1 MSTDDSLSVVLSRE
15 PAATR
20 GIRMAAGTAAALVMA
35 EALGWP
41 NSFIAP
47 LLTAMLLSMPI
58 PAPSLI
64 GGVKFLLV
72 IAVSLGM
79 GLLLIPLLEYA
90 AGAALLLLTLLL
102 FGSFFY
108 TARGGNPLIG
118 AFLTLGLTVIPVI
131 GSESSE
137 AAVQLTVSFL
147 QGIVVALPFVW
158 LAHLVFPEQRTA
170 AVPARAPAQPT
181 SISVQGRS
189 GLRSIAVVM
198 PMILWFFM
206 ASGTAG
212 YAGVLMKVASMGQQ
226 TSADNSRDVGKSVLL
241 STLIGGVAAVLFWW
255 LLKIWPV
262 LLVYGLL
269 TLLAGLIFAPRIFA
283 GAGLARTAPVWSY
296 AFTTMLVILCPA
308 VADSQS
314 GAAAGARFLDRII
327 MFVIATLYGALAV
340 YLFDRFWPERESRAV
355 A

>member
-1 MSTDDSLSVVLSRE
+1 
-15 PAATR
+15 
-20 GIRMAAGTAAALVMA
+20 MAAGTAAALVVA

-64 GGVKFLLV
+64 GGLKFLLV
-72 IAVSLGM
+72 IAVSLGV

-102 FGSFFY
+102 FGAFFY

-118 AFLTLGLTVIPVI
+118 AFLTMGLTVIPVI
-131 GSESSE
+131 GSESSD

-158 LAHLVFPEQRTA
+158 LAHLVFPEQQTT
-170 AVPARAPAQPT
+170 AVPPRAPTQPT

-189 GLRSIAVVM
+189 GLRSIVVVM

-269 TLLAGLIFAPRIFA
+269 TLLAGLVFAPRIFA
-283 GAGLARTAPVWSY
+283 GAGLARTAPIWSY

-314 GAAAGARFLDRII
+314 GAAAGARFMDRII

-340 YLFDRFWPERESRAV
+340 YLFDRFWPERGSRAV
-355 A
+355 T

>member
-1 MSTDDSLSVVLSRE
+1 M
-15 PAATR
+15 AT
-20 GIRMAAGTAAALVMA
+20 GTAATLVAA
-35 EALGWP
+35 EAWGWP

-47 LLTAMLLSMPI
+47 LLTAMLLSLPI
-58 PAPSLI
+58 PAPTLA
-64 GGVKFLLV
+64 GGLKFVLV
-72 IAVSLGM
+72 TAVSLGV

-102 FGSFFY
+102 FGSFVY
-108 TARGGNPLIG
+108 TARGGNPLVG
-118 AFLTLGLTVIPVI
+118 AFLTMGLTVIPVI
-131 GSESSE
+131 GSESSS
-137 AAVQLTVSFL
+137 AAAQLTISFL

-158 LAHLVFPEQRTA
+158 LAHLVFPDKDRTA
-170 AVPARAPAQPT
+170 APARAPAQPP
-181 SISVQGRS
+181 SVAMQGRS
-189 GLRSIAVVM
+189 GLRSIVVVM

-212 YAGVLMKVASMGQQ
+212 YAGVLMKVSSMGQQ
-226 TSADNSRDVGKSVLL
+226 ASGDSSRDVGKSVLL
-241 STLIGGVAAVLFWW
+241 STLIGGIAAILFWW
-255 LLKIWPV
+255 SLKIWPT

-269 TLLAGLIFAPRIFA
+269 TLLAGLLFAPRIFA
-283 GAGLARTAPVWSY
+283 GAGLARSAPVWSY

-314 GAAAGARFLDRII
+314 GDAAGARFMDRII

-340 YLFDRFWPERESRAV
+340 YLFDRFWPEKRKA